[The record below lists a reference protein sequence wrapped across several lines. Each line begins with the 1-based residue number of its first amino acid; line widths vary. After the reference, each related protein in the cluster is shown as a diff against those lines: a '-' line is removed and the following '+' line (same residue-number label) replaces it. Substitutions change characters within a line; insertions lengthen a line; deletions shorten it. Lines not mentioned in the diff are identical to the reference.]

1 MLKNNPVLMNG
12 RFIIGQTFASLKYR
26 NYRLWFL
33 GQTISLFGS
42 WMQMTALGF
51 LVFQLTNSPAYL
63 GYTSFASGIPA
74 WIFTLYAGVVADR
87 ISRRS
92 LMVITQSCMMILA
105 FILAILTYL
114 KLVQPW
120 HIMIL
125 SFCFG
130 TANSFDSPA
139 RLAFV
144 RELVDRDDMTNAIA
158 LNSAMFNTAMFVGPA
173 AAGIIY
179 ALLGPFWCFTFNGI
193 SFIAVIFALLLM
205 RINSQPAGQK
215 RNSAMKDMGEGLH
228 YVISHSLIRI
238 LICVAGTVSLFI
250 MSFVTLFPAWAVNI
264 MGGDART
271 NGFLQSARGFGAL
284 VGSLTIASLSRY
296 QYKGKLLTLG
306 TFAAPIF
313 LFVFTLVRWMPVS
326 LFILVIVGI
335 SSIFIMNMAN
345 ALVQNI
351 VSDSLRGRVMSVYS
365 LIFMGSMPLGSL
377 WIGTVA
383 EKISE
388 PVAIIISAS
397 VAFVI
402 AILIWILVPK
412 IRFLK

>member
-12 RFIIGQTFASLKYR
+12 RSIIGQTFASLKYR